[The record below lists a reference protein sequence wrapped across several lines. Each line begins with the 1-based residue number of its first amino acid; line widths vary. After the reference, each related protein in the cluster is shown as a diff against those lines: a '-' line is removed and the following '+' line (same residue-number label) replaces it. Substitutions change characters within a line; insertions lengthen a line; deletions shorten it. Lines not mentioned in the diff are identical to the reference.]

1 MSWFNGTPGAGPIRR
16 KREAIMSEER
26 LVDIET
32 KLAHQEQLVLELNDV
47 VTEQQQKI
55 MKLEEL
61 FASLVE
67 KFRSMGD
74 GASAEEVQDE
84 RPPHY

>member
-1 MSWFNGTPGAGPIRR
+1 
-16 KREAIMSEER
+16 MSEER

-32 KLAHQEQLVLELNDV
+32 KLAHQEQLVLDLNDV

-74 GASAEEVQDE
+74 GASTEEVQDE

>member
-1 MSWFNGTPGAGPIRR
+1 
-16 KREAIMSEER
+16 MSEER

-55 MKLEEL
+55 MQLEEL
-61 FASLVE
+61 LASLVE
-67 KFRSMGD
+67 RFRSLGD
-74 GASAEEVQDE
+74 GASLEGNQDQ